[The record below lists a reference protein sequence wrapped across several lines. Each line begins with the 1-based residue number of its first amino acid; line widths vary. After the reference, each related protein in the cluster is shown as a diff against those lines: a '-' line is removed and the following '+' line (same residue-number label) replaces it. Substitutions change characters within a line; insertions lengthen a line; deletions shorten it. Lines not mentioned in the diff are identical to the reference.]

1 MQSATL
7 QVEVLQHSRS
17 EGAHVTSLCAHKQQV
32 GIVRELQAVHA
43 EA

>member
-1 MQSATL
+1 MQWATL
-7 QVEVLQHSRS
+7 QVVVLQRSRS

-32 GIVRELQAVHA
+32 GIIRELQGVHA